1 MREYQVEKP
10 EEEKFYFTYS
20 VFTKQED
27 FRKEV
32 QGLFRRYTRYIH
44 LKTEEDDAALAE
56 ALTGYPAEKDEIRE
70 KSDRTEKYMVSG
82 CPGNKT

>member
-1 MREYQVEKP
+1 MREYQIEKP

-20 VFTKQED
+20 VFTKAED

-44 LKTEEDDAALAE
+44 LKTEEDDARL
-56 ALTGYPAEKDEIRE
+56 LKH
-70 KSDRTEKYMVSG
+70 
-82 CPGNKT
+82 